1 MIEINITSFEKN
13 NEKYFLFKYNILNK
27 DIKIKAYR
35 INDADEIMADYKEIS
50 GLETTILTSK
60 VDNPKSRECTIIE
73 MISIKKILEKAKP
86 HNKIIYDTTQSQ
98 NFLQ

>member
-13 NEKYFLFKYNILNK
+13 NEKYFLFKYNISNK

-35 INDADEIMADYKEIS
+35 INEADEIMADYKEIS

-60 VDNPKSRECTIIE
+60 VDNPKSMECTIIE
-73 MISIKKILEKAKP
+73 MLSIKKLLEKTKP

>member
-1 MIEINITSFEKN
+1 MIKINITSFEKD
-13 NEKYFLFKYNILNK
+13 NEQYYLFKYNILNK
-27 DIKIKAYR
+27 DIKIKAYK
-35 INDADEIMADYKEIS
+35 INDAEEISSDYKEIS

-73 MISIKKILEKAKP
+73 MIPIKKLLEKTKP
-86 HNKIIYDTTQSQ
+86 YNKIIYDTTQSQ